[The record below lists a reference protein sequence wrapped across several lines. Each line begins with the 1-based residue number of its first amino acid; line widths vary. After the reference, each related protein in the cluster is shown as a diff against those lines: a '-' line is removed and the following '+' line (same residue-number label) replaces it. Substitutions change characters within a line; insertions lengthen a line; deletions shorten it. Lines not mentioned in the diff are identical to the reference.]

1 MPNNVHSSAA
11 DAYTVNAIAAIIRRE
26 GVHNYGR
33 GDTASLCGVTALW
46 APGDITL
53 RARDVEVTLGRDG
66 IRFVRGNA
74 DALRGWH
81 RVLADLD
88 NVLMRRAA

>member
-1 MPNNVHSSAA
+1 MPANAHNSAA

-26 GVHNYGR
+26 GVHNYGC
-33 GDTASLCGVTALW
+33 GDTASLCGVTAVW
-46 APGDITL
+46 TAGVITL
-53 RARDVEVTLGRDG
+53 RARDMDVTLGRDG
-66 IRFVRGNA
+66 VRYDRGDA

>member
-1 MPNNVHSSAA
+1 MPANAHNNTA

-26 GVHNYGR
+26 GVHNYGG
-33 GDTASLCGVTALW
+33 GDSAALCGVTAVW
-46 APGDITL
+46 KAGTITL
-53 RARDVEVTLGRDG
+53 RARDMDVTLSVDG
-66 IRFVRGNA
+66 VRYDRGGA
-74 DALRGWH
+74 DELRGWH